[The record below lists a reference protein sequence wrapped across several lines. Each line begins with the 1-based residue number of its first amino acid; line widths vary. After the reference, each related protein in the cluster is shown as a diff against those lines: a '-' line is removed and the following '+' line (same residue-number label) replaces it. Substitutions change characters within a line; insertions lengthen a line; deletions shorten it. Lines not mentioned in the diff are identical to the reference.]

1 MLALIL
7 NTNKINIKQTHSSAN
22 FSKIRIMLDDIPIT
36 IQKSKKI
43 KTLSLNITP
52 SLEVILKMP
61 DSCSQNRAHAFL
73 KEQKAWLQKTLS
85 AMREKYSLL
94 HSRLETYQNKILV
107 FDEVKNANDYTLTEL
122 KKILKTYL
130 EQKLPLIAQKM
141 QTSYTHF
148 SIRNNAK
155 VLGSCSYHNRLS
167 FALLLVCAKKEAID
181 YVIIHE
187 LAHTIHKNHSKN
199 FWRCVQIFC
208 PNYRALREH
217 LKQRVV
223 FYTQLLKTLQP

>member
-1 MLALIL
+1 
-7 NTNKINIKQTHSSAN
+7 
-22 FSKIRIMLDDIPIT
+22 MLDNIPIT

-61 DSCSQNRAHAFL
+61 DSCSQARANAFL
-73 KEQKAWLQKTLS
+73 KDQEAWLKKTFL
-85 AMREKYSLL
+85 AMQEKHSLL
-94 HSRLETYQNKILV
+94 RSRLNTYKDKILV
-107 FDEVKNANDYTLTEL
+107 FDETKNANDYTLTDL

-130 EQKLPLIAQKM
+130 ERKLPSIAQKM
-141 QTSYTHF
+141 QTSYTGF
-148 SIRNNAK
+148 SVRNNAK

-167 FALLLVCAKKEAID
+167 FALLLVCAQKEAID

-187 LAHTIHKNHSKN
+187 LAHTIHKNHSQN
-199 FWRCVQIFC
+199 FWRCVKTFC
-208 PNYRALREH
+208 PNYRALRDH

-223 FYTQLLKTLQP
+223 FYTQLLKPLQP

>member
-1 MLALIL
+1 
-7 NTNKINIKQTHSSAN
+7 
-22 FSKIRIMLDDIPIT
+22 MLDDISIT

-61 DSCSQNRAHAFL
+61 NSCSQARANAFL
-73 KEQKAWLQKTLS
+73 KEQEAWLKKTFLS
-85 AMREKYSLL
+85 MQEKHSLL
-94 HSRLETYQNKILV
+94 CANLEKYQNKILV
-107 FDEVKNANDYTLTEL
+107 FDEVKNANDYTLTDL

-148 SIRNNAK
+148 GIRNNAK

-167 FALLLVCAKKEAID
+167 FALLLICTPKEAID

-187 LAHTIHKNHSKN
+187 LAHTIHKNHSQN
-199 FWRCVQIFC
+199 FWRCVKTFC
-208 PNYRALREH
+208 PNYRALRER

-223 FYTQLLKTLQP
+223 FYTLLLKPLQP

>member
-1 MLALIL
+1 
-7 NTNKINIKQTHSSAN
+7 
-22 FSKIRIMLDDIPIT
+22 MLDDIPIT
-36 IQKSKKI
+36 IQKSEKI

-61 DSCSQNRAHAFL
+61 NSCSQARASAFL
-73 KEQKAWLQKTLS
+73 KEQEAWLKKTFLT
-85 AMREKYSLL
+85 MQEKHSLL
-94 HSRLETYQNKILV
+94 RSCLNTYKDKILV

-130 EQKLPLIAQKM
+130 EQKLPLISQKM

-167 FALLLVCAKKEAID
+167 FALLLVCTQKEAID

-217 LKQRVV
+217 LKQNII
-223 FYTQLLKTLQP
+223 FYAQLLKTLQP

>member
-1 MLALIL
+1 
-7 NTNKINIKQTHSSAN
+7 
-22 FSKIRIMLDDIPIT
+22 MLDNIPIT

-61 DSCSQNRAHAFL
+61 NSCPQARANAFL
-73 KEQKAWLQKTLS
+73 KEQEAWLKKTFL
-85 AMREKYSLL
+85 AMQEKHSLL
-94 HSRLETYQNKILV
+94 HSRLNTYKDKILV
-107 FDEVKNANDYTLTEL
+107 FDEVKNANDYTLTDL

-130 EQKLPLIAQKM
+130 ERKLPLIAQKM
-141 QTSYTHF
+141 QTSYTGF
-148 SIRNNAK
+148 SVRNNAK

-167 FALLLVCAKKEAID
+167 FALLLVCAQKEAID

-187 LAHTIHKNHSKN
+187 LAHTIHKNHSQN
-199 FWRCVQIFC
+199 FWRCVKIFC
-208 PNYRALREH
+208 PNYRALRDH

-223 FYTQLLKTLQP
+223 FYTQLLKQLQP

>member
-1 MLALIL
+1 
-7 NTNKINIKQTHSSAN
+7 
-22 FSKIRIMLDDIPIT
+22 MLDDIPIT
-36 IQKSKKI
+36 IQKSEKI

-61 DSCSQNRAHAFL
+61 NSCSQTRASAFL
-73 KEQKAWLQKTLS
+73 KEQEAWLKKTLS
-85 AMREKYSLL
+85 AMQEKYSLL

-107 FDEVKNANDYTLTEL
+107 FDEVRNANDYTLTDL

-130 EQKLPLIAQKM
+130 NQKLPLIAQKM

-148 SIRNNAK
+148 SIRNNDK

-167 FALLLVCAKKEAID
+167 FALLLVCAQKEAID

-199 FWRCVQIFC
+199 FWRCVKIFC
-208 PNYRALREH
+208 PNYRAIRER
-217 LKQRVV
+217 LKQNII
-223 FYTQLLKTLQP
+223 FYAQLLKTLQP

>member
-1 MLALIL
+1 
-7 NTNKINIKQTHSSAN
+7 
-22 FSKIRIMLDDIPIT
+22 MLDDIPIT
-36 IQKSKKI
+36 IQKSEKI
-43 KTLSLNITP
+43 KTLSLNVTP

-61 DSCSQNRAHAFL
+61 NSCSQARASAFL
-73 KEQKAWLQKTLS
+73 KEQEAWLKKTLL
-85 AMREKYSLL
+85 AMQEKYSLL
-94 HSRLETYQNKILV
+94 RSRLNTYKDKILV

-141 QTSYTHF
+141 QTAYTGF
-148 SIRNNAK
+148 NIRNNAK

-167 FALLLVCAKKEAID
+167 FALLLVCAQKEAID

-199 FWRCVQIFC
+199 FWRCVKTFC
-208 PNYRALREH
+208 PNYRALRER

-223 FYTQLLKTLQP
+223 FYTLLLKQLQP

>member
-1 MLALIL
+1 
-7 NTNKINIKQTHSSAN
+7 
-22 FSKIRIMLDDIPIT
+22 MLDDIPIT

-61 DSCSQNRAHAFL
+61 NSCPQARANAFL
-73 KEQKAWLQKTLS
+73 KEQESWLKKTFL
-85 AMREKYSLL
+85 AMQEKHSLL
-94 HSRLETYQNKILV
+94 RTNLEKYQNKILV
-107 FDEVKNANDYTLTEL
+107 FDEIKNANDYTLTDL

-130 EQKLPLIAQKM
+130 EQKLPLISQKM

-148 SIRNNAK
+148 GIRNNAK

-167 FALLLVCAKKEAID
+167 FALLLVCTKKEAID

-199 FWRCVQIFC
+199 FWRCVKIFC
-208 PNYRALREH
+208 PNYQTLRNH
-217 LKQRVV
+217 LKQNII
-223 FYTQLLKTLQP
+223 FYAQLLKTLQP

>member
-1 MLALIL
+1 
-7 NTNKINIKQTHSSAN
+7 
-22 FSKIRIMLDDIPIT
+22 MLDDIPIT
-36 IQKSKKI
+36 IQKSEKI

-61 DSCSQNRAHAFL
+61 NSCPQARASAFL
-73 KEQKAWLQKTLS
+73 KEQEAWLKKTLS
-85 AMREKYSLL
+85 IMREKYSLL
-94 HSRLETYQNKILV
+94 HANLEKYQNKILV
-107 FDEVKNANDYTLTEL
+107 FDEVKNANDYTLTDL

-141 QTSYTHF
+141 QTSYTGF

-167 FALLLVCAKKEAID
+167 FALLLVCAQKEAID

-199 FWRCVQIFC
+199 FWRCVKIFC

-217 LKQRVV
+217 LKQNII
-223 FYTQLLKTLQP
+223 FYAQLLKTLQP

>member
-1 MLALIL
+1 
-7 NTNKINIKQTHSSAN
+7 
-22 FSKIRIMLDDIPIT
+22 MLDNIPIT

-61 DSCSQNRAHAFL
+61 HSCPQARASAFL
-73 KEQKAWLQKTLS
+73 KDQEAWLKKTFL
-85 AMREKYSLL
+85 AMQEKHSLLRTNLEKYK
-94 HSRLETYQNKILV
+94 NKILV
-107 FDEVKNANDYTLTEL
+107 FDETKNANDYTLTDL

-130 EQKLPLIAQKM
+130 ERKLPSIAQKM
-141 QTSYTHF
+141 QTSYTGF
-148 SIRNNAK
+148 SVRNNAK

-167 FALLLVCAKKEAID
+167 FALLLVCAQKEAID

-187 LAHTIHKNHSKN
+187 LAHTIHKNHSQN
-199 FWRCVQIFC
+199 FWRCVKTFC
-208 PNYRALREH
+208 PNYRALRDR

-223 FYTQLLKTLQP
+223 FYTQLLKPLQP

>member
-1 MLALIL
+1 
-7 NTNKINIKQTHSSAN
+7 
-22 FSKIRIMLDDIPIT
+22 MLDNVPIT
-36 IQKSKKI
+36 IQKSEKI

-61 DSCSQNRAHAFL
+61 NSCSQARANAFL
-73 KEQKAWLQKTLS
+73 KEQEAWLKKTLL
-85 AMREKYSLL
+85 AMQEKHSLL

-107 FDEVKNANDYTLTEL
+107 FDETKNANDYTLTDL

-130 EQKLPLIAQKM
+130 ERKLPLIAQKM
-141 QTSYTHF
+141 QTSYTGF

-167 FALLLVCAKKEAID
+167 FALLLVCTQKEAID

-199 FWRCVQIFC
+199 FWRCVESFC
-208 PNYRALREH
+208 PNYRALRDH

-223 FYTQLLKTLQP
+223 FYTLLLKPLQP

>member
-1 MLALIL
+1 
-7 NTNKINIKQTHSSAN
+7 
-22 FSKIRIMLDDIPIT
+22 MLDDIPIT
-36 IQKSKKI
+36 IQKSEKI

-61 DSCSQNRAHAFL
+61 NSCSQARASAFL
-73 KEQKAWLQKTLS
+73 KEQESWLKKTFLS
-85 AMREKYSLL
+85 MQEKHSLL
-94 HSRLETYQNKILV
+94 RANLETYQNKILV

-130 EQKLPLIAQKM
+130 ERKLPLIAQKM
-141 QTSYTHF
+141 QTSYTGF
-148 SIRNNAK
+148 SVRNNTK

-167 FALLLVCAKKEAID
+167 FALLLVCASKEAID

-187 LAHTIHKNHSKN
+187 LAHTIHKNHSQN
-199 FWRCVQIFC
+199 FWRCVKIFC

-217 LKQRVV
+217 LKQNII
-223 FYTQLLKTLQP
+223 FYAQLLKTLQP

>member
-1 MLALIL
+1 
-7 NTNKINIKQTHSSAN
+7 
-22 FSKIRIMLDDIPIT
+22 MLDNIPIT

-61 DSCSQNRAHAFL
+61 DSCPQTRVHAFL

-85 AMREKYSLL
+85 AMQEKYSLL
-94 HSRLETYQNKILV
+94 HSQTYQNKILV
-107 FDEVKNANDYTLTEL
+107 FDEEKNANDYTLTEL

-148 SIRNNAK
+148 SVRNNAK

-181 YVIIHE
+181 YVIVHE

-199 FWRCVQIFC
+199 FWHCVEIFC
-208 PNYRALREH
+208 PNYCALREH

-223 FYTQLLKTLQP
+223 FYTQLLKQLQP

>member
-1 MLALIL
+1 
-7 NTNKINIKQTHSSAN
+7 
-22 FSKIRIMLDDIPIT
+22 MLDDIPIT
-36 IQKSKKI
+36 IQKSEKI

-61 DSCSQNRAHAFL
+61 NSCSQARASAFL
-73 KEQKAWLQKTLS
+73 KEQEAWLKKTLS
-85 AMREKYSLL
+85 AMQEKYSLL
-94 HSRLETYQNKILV
+94 HANLEKYKNKILV

-167 FALLLVCAKKEAID
+167 FALLLVCAPKEAID

-187 LAHTIHKNHSKN
+187 LAHTIHKNHSQN
-199 FWRCVQIFC
+199 FWHCIQIFC
-208 PNYRALREH
+208 PNYRAIRER

-223 FYTQLLKTLQP
+223 FYTQLLKQLQP

>member
-1 MLALIL
+1 
-7 NTNKINIKQTHSSAN
+7 
-22 FSKIRIMLDDIPIT
+22 MLDNVPIT

-61 DSCSQNRAHAFL
+61 DSCSQARASAFL
-73 KEQKAWLQKTLS
+73 KEQESWLKKTLL
-85 AMREKYSLL
+85 AMQEKHSLL
-94 HSRLETYQNKILV
+94 RTNLEKYQNKILV
-107 FDEVKNANDYTLTEL
+107 FDEMKNANDYTLTDL

-148 SIRNNAK
+148 GIRNNAK

-217 LKQRVV
+217 LKQNII
-223 FYTQLLKTLQP
+223 FYAQLLKTLQP

>member
-1 MLALIL
+1 
-7 NTNKINIKQTHSSAN
+7 
-22 FSKIRIMLDDIPIT
+22 MLDNIPIT

-61 DSCSQNRAHAFL
+61 DSCPQARANAFL
-73 KEQKAWLQKTLS
+73 KDQEAWLKKTFL
-85 AMREKYSLL
+85 AMQEKHSLL
-94 HSRLETYQNKILV
+94 HSRLNTYKDKILV
-107 FDEVKNANDYTLTEL
+107 FDETKNANDYTLTDL

-141 QTSYTHF
+141 QTSYTGF
-148 SIRNNAK
+148 SVRNNAK

-167 FALLLVCAKKEAID
+167 FALLLVCAQKEAID

-187 LAHTIHKNHSKN
+187 LAHTIHKNHSQN
-199 FWRCVQIFC
+199 FWRCVKTFC
-208 PNYRALREH
+208 PNYRALRDH

-223 FYTQLLKTLQP
+223 FYTQLLKPLQP

>member
-7 NTNKINIKQTHSSAN
+7 NANKINIKQTHSSAN
-22 FSKIRIMLDDIPIT
+22 FSKIRMMLDDIPIT

-61 DSCSQNRAHAFL
+61 DSCSQARASAFL
-73 KEQKAWLQKTLS
+73 KEQEAWLKKTLS
-85 AMREKYSLL
+85 AMQEKYSLL
-94 HSRLETYQNKILV
+94 HSQTYQNKILV

-130 EQKLPLIAQKM
+130 EQELPLIAQKM

-148 SIRNNAK
+148 SVRNNAK

-199 FWRCVQIFC
+199 FWRCVEIFC

-223 FYTQLLKTLQP
+223 FYTQLLKQLQP

>member
-1 MLALIL
+1 
-7 NTNKINIKQTHSSAN
+7 
-22 FSKIRIMLDDIPIT
+22 MLDDIPIT

-61 DSCSQNRAHAFL
+61 NSCSQARVHAFL
-73 KEQKAWLQKTLS
+73 KEQEAWLQKTLS
-85 AMREKYSLL
+85 AMQEKYSLL
-94 HSRLETYQNKILV
+94 HSQTYQNKILV
-107 FDEVKNANDYTLTEL
+107 FDEEKNANDYTLTEL

-141 QTSYTHF
+141 QTSYTRF
-148 SIRNNAK
+148 SVRNNAK

-199 FWRCVQIFC
+199 FWRCVEIFC
-208 PNYRALREH
+208 PNYRVLRER

-223 FYTQLLKTLQP
+223 FYTQLLKQLRP

>member
-1 MLALIL
+1 
-7 NTNKINIKQTHSSAN
+7 
-22 FSKIRIMLDDIPIT
+22 MLDDIPIT

-61 DSCSQNRAHAFL
+61 NSCSQTRALTFL
-73 KEQKAWLQKTLS
+73 KEQEAWLKKTLS
-85 AMREKYSLL
+85 AMQEKYSLL

-130 EQKLPLIAQKM
+130 EQQLPLIAQKM
-141 QTSYTHF
+141 QTSYTGF
-148 SIRNNAK
+148 NIRNNAK

-167 FALLLVCAKKEAID
+167 FALLLVCAQKEAID

-199 FWRCVQIFC
+199 FWRCVKIFC
-208 PNYRALREH
+208 PNYRALRER
-217 LKQRVV
+217 LKQNII
-223 FYTQLLKTLQP
+223 FYAQLLKQLQP

>member
-1 MLALIL
+1 
-7 NTNKINIKQTHSSAN
+7 
-22 FSKIRIMLDDIPIT
+22 MLDDIPIT
-36 IQKSKKI
+36 IQKSEKI

-61 DSCSQNRAHAFL
+61 NSCSQARANAFL
-73 KEQKAWLQKTLS
+73 KEQESWLKKTLS
-85 AMREKYSLL
+85 AMQEKYSLL
-94 HSRLETYQNKILV
+94 RANLEKYKNKILI
-107 FDEVKNANDYTLTEL
+107 FDEVKNANNYTLTDL

-130 EQKLPLIAQKM
+130 ERKLPLIAQKM
-141 QTSYTHF
+141 QTAYTGF
-148 SIRNNAK
+148 SVRNNAK

-167 FALLLVCAKKEAID
+167 FALLLVCAQKEAID

-208 PNYRALREH
+208 PNYRTLREH
-217 LKQRVV
+217 LKQNII
-223 FYTQLLKTLQP
+223 FYAQLLKTLQP

>member
-1 MLALIL
+1 
-7 NTNKINIKQTHSSAN
+7 
-22 FSKIRIMLDDIPIT
+22 MLDDIPIT
-36 IQKSKKI
+36 IQKSEKI

-61 DSCSQNRAHAFL
+61 NSCPQARAHAFL
-73 KEQKAWLQKTLS
+73 KEQEAWLKKTLS
-85 AMREKYSLL
+85 AMQEKYSLL
-94 HSRLETYQNKILV
+94 HSQTYQNKILV
-107 FDEVKNANDYTLTEL
+107 FDEEKNANDYTLTDL

-148 SIRNNAK
+148 SVRNNAK

-167 FALLLVCAKKEAID
+167 FALLLVCAQKEAID
-181 YVIIHE
+181 YIIIHE

-199 FWRCVQIFC
+199 FWRCVEIFC
-208 PNYRALREH
+208 PNYRALRER

-223 FYTQLLKTLQP
+223 FYTQLLKKLRP

>member
-1 MLALIL
+1 
-7 NTNKINIKQTHSSAN
+7 
-22 FSKIRIMLDDIPIT
+22 MLDNIPIT

-61 DSCSQNRAHAFL
+61 DSCPQARANAFL
-73 KEQKAWLQKTLS
+73 KEQEAWLKKTFL
-85 AMREKYSLL
+85 AMQEKHSLL
-94 HSRLETYQNKILV
+94 RSRLNTYKDKILV

-130 EQKLPLIAQKM
+130 ERKLPLIAQKM
-141 QTSYTHF
+141 QTSYTGF
-148 SIRNNAK
+148 SVRNNAK

-217 LKQRVV
+217 LKQNII
-223 FYTQLLKTLQP
+223 FYAQLLKTLQP

>member
-1 MLALIL
+1 
-7 NTNKINIKQTHSSAN
+7 
-22 FSKIRIMLDDIPIT
+22 MLDNVPIT

-61 DSCSQNRAHAFL
+61 DSCPQARASAFL
-73 KEQKAWLQKTLS
+73 KDQEAWLKKTFL
-85 AMREKYSLL
+85 AMQEKHSLLRTNLEKYK
-94 HSRLETYQNKILV
+94 NKILV
-107 FDEVKNANDYTLTEL
+107 FDETKNANDYTLTDL

-130 EQKLPLIAQKM
+130 ERKLPSIAQKM
-141 QTSYTHF
+141 QTSYTGF
-148 SIRNNAK
+148 SVRNNAK

-167 FALLLVCAKKEAID
+167 FALLLVCAQKEAID

-187 LAHTIHKNHSKN
+187 LAHTIHKNHSQN
-199 FWRCVQIFC
+199 FWRCVKTFC
-208 PNYRALREH
+208 PNYRALRDR

-223 FYTQLLKTLQP
+223 FYTQLLKPLQP

>member
-1 MLALIL
+1 
-7 NTNKINIKQTHSSAN
+7 
-22 FSKIRIMLDDIPIT
+22 MLDDIPIT

-61 DSCSQNRAHAFL
+61 DSCSQTRANAFL
-73 KEQKAWLQKTLS
+73 KEQEAWLKKTLS
-85 AMREKYSLL
+85 AMQEKHSLLRANLEKYK
-94 HSRLETYQNKILV
+94 NKILV

-130 EQKLPLIAQKM
+130 EQQLPLIAQKM

-148 SIRNNAK
+148 GIRNNAK

-167 FALLLVCAKKEAID
+167 FALLLVCAPKEAID

-208 PNYRALREH
+208 PNYRALRER
-217 LKQRVV
+217 LKQNII
-223 FYTQLLKTLQP
+223 FYAQLLKTLQP

>member
-1 MLALIL
+1 
-7 NTNKINIKQTHSSAN
+7 
-22 FSKIRIMLDDIPIT
+22 MLDDIPIT

-61 DSCSQNRAHAFL
+61 NSCSQARASAFL
-73 KEQKAWLQKTLS
+73 KEQEAWLKKTLS
-85 AMREKYSLL
+85 AMQEKYSLL

-130 EQKLPLIAQKM
+130 EQKLPLISQKM

-148 SIRNNAK
+148 SVRNNAK

-167 FALLLVCAKKEAID
+167 FALLLVCSQKEAID

-199 FWRCVQIFC
+199 F
-208 PNYRALREH
+208 
-217 LKQRVV
+217 
-223 FYTQLLKTLQP
+223 

>member
-1 MLALIL
+1 
-7 NTNKINIKQTHSSAN
+7 
-22 FSKIRIMLDDIPIT
+22 MLDDIPIT

-61 DSCSQNRAHAFL
+61 VSCSQNRASAFL
-73 KEQKAWLQKTLS
+73 KEQEAWLKKTLLS
-85 AMREKYSLL
+85 MQEKYSLL
-94 HSRLETYQNKILV
+94 HSRLKTYQNKILV
-107 FDEVKNANDYTLTEL
+107 FDEVKNANDYTLTDL

-130 EQKLPLIAQKM
+130 ERKLPLIAQKM

-148 SIRNNAK
+148 GIRNNAK

-167 FALLLVCAKKEAID
+167 FALLLVCAQKEAID

-187 LAHTIHKNHSKN
+187 LAHTIHKNHSQN

-208 PNYRALREH
+208 PNYRALRER
-217 LKQRVV
+217 LKQNII
-223 FYTQLLKTLQP
+223 FYAQLLKALQP

>member
-1 MLALIL
+1 
-7 NTNKINIKQTHSSAN
+7 
-22 FSKIRIMLDDIPIT
+22 MLDDIPIT
-36 IQKSKKI
+36 IQKSEKI
-43 KTLSLNITP
+43 KTLSLNITL

-61 DSCSQNRAHAFL
+61 NSCSQARASAFL
-73 KEQKAWLQKTLS
+73 KEQEAWLKKTFL
-85 AMREKYSLL
+85 AIQEKHSLL
-94 HSRLETYQNKILV
+94 HSRLVTYQNKILV

-167 FALLLVCAKKEAID
+167 FALLLVCAPKEAID

-199 FWRCVQIFC
+199 FWRCVKIFC
-208 PNYRALREH
+208 PNYQTLRNH
-217 LKQRVV
+217 LKQNII
-223 FYTQLLKTLQP
+223 FYAQLLKQLQP

>member
-1 MLALIL
+1 
-7 NTNKINIKQTHSSAN
+7 
-22 FSKIRIMLDDIPIT
+22 MLDNVPIT

-61 DSCSQNRAHAFL
+61 DSCPQARASAFL
-73 KEQKAWLQKTLS
+73 KEQEAWLKKTLL
-85 AMREKYSLL
+85 AMQEKHSLL
-94 HSRLETYQNKILV
+94 RVRLNTYKDKILV
-107 FDEVKNANDYTLTEL
+107 FDEMKNANDYTLTEL

-130 EQKLPLIAQKM
+130 ERKLPLIAQKM
-141 QTSYTHF
+141 QTSYTGF

-167 FALLLVCAKKEAID
+167 FALLLVCAQKEAID

-187 LAHTIHKNHSKN
+187 LAHTIHKNHSQN
-199 FWRCVQIFC
+199 FWRCVKTFC

-223 FYTQLLKTLQP
+223 FYTLLLKPLQP

>member
-1 MLALIL
+1 
-7 NTNKINIKQTHSSAN
+7 
-22 FSKIRIMLDDIPIT
+22 MLDDIPIT

-61 DSCSQNRAHAFL
+61 DSCPQDRASAFL
-73 KEQKAWLQKTLS
+73 KEQESWLKKTLS
-85 AMREKYSLL
+85 AMQEKHSLL
-94 HSRLETYQNKILV
+94 HANLEKYKNKILV
-107 FDEVKNANDYTLTEL
+107 FDEVKNANDYTLTDL

-130 EQKLPLIAQKM
+130 EQQLPLIAQKM

-167 FALLLVCAKKEAID
+167 FALLLVCSPKEAID

-208 PNYRALREH
+208 PNYRALREY
-217 LKQRVV
+217 LKQNII
-223 FYTQLLKTLQP
+223 FYAQLLKTLQP

>member
-1 MLALIL
+1 
-7 NTNKINIKQTHSSAN
+7 
-22 FSKIRIMLDDIPIT
+22 MLDEIPIT

-61 DSCSQNRAHAFL
+61 DSCPQARANAFL
-73 KEQKAWLQKTLS
+73 KEQKAWLKKTLS
-85 AMREKYSLL
+85 AMQKKYSFL
-94 HSRLETYQNKILV
+94 HSQTYQNKILV
-107 FDEVKNANDYTLTEL
+107 FDEEKNANDYTLTEL

-148 SIRNNAK
+148 SVRNNAK

-199 FWRCVQIFC
+199 FWRCVEIFC
-208 PNYRALREH
+208 PNYRALRER
-217 LKQRVV
+217 LKQNII
-223 FYTQLLKTLQP
+223 FYAQLLKQLQP

>member
-1 MLALIL
+1 
-7 NTNKINIKQTHSSAN
+7 
-22 FSKIRIMLDDIPIT
+22 MLDDIPIT
-36 IQKSKKI
+36 IQKSEKI

-61 DSCSQNRAHAFL
+61 NSCPQARANAFL
-73 KEQKAWLQKTLS
+73 KEQEAWLKKTFL
-85 AMREKYSLL
+85 AMQEKHSLL
-94 HSRLETYQNKILV
+94 RSRLNTYKDKILV
-107 FDEVKNANDYTLTEL
+107 FDEVKNANDYTLTDL

-130 EQKLPLIAQKM
+130 ERKLPLISQKM

-148 SIRNNAK
+148 SVRNNAK

-187 LAHTIHKNHSKN
+187 IAHTIHKNHSKN

-208 PNYRALREH
+208 PNYRALRER
-217 LKQRVV
+217 LKQNII

>member
-1 MLALIL
+1 
-7 NTNKINIKQTHSSAN
+7 
-22 FSKIRIMLDDIPIT
+22 MLDDIPIT

-43 KTLSLNITP
+43 KTLSLNITL

-61 DSCSQNRAHAFL
+61 DSCSQARASAFL
-73 KEQKAWLQKTLS
+73 KEQESWLKKTFLS
-85 AMREKYSLL
+85 MQEKHSLLRTNLEKYK
-94 HSRLETYQNKILV
+94 NKILI

-148 SIRNNAK
+148 GIRNNAK

-167 FALLLVCAKKEAID
+167 FALLLVCAQKEAID

-208 PNYRALREH
+208 PNYQTLRNH
-217 LKQRVV
+217 LKQNII
-223 FYTQLLKTLQP
+223 FYAQLLKTLQP

>member
-1 MLALIL
+1 
-7 NTNKINIKQTHSSAN
+7 
-22 FSKIRIMLDDIPIT
+22 MLDDIPIT

-61 DSCSQNRAHAFL
+61 NSCSQARASAFL
-73 KEQKAWLQKTLS
+73 KEQEAWLKKTLS
-85 AMREKYSLL
+85 AMQEKYSLL
-94 HSRLETYQNKILV
+94 HSRLEKYKDKILV
-107 FDEVKNANDYTLTEL
+107 FDEVRNANDYTLTDL

-130 EQKLPLIAQKM
+130 EQQLPLIAQKM

-199 FWRCVQIFC
+199 FWRCVQTFC

-217 LKQRVV
+217 LKQNII
-223 FYTQLLKTLQP
+223 FYAQLLKTLQP

>member
-1 MLALIL
+1 M
-7 NTNKINIKQTHSSAN
+7 
-22 FSKIRIMLDDIPIT
+22 MLDDIPIT

-61 DSCSQNRAHAFL
+61 DSCPQTRVHAFL
-73 KEQKAWLQKTLS
+73 KEQKAWLQKTLL
-85 AMREKYSLL
+85 AMQKKYSLL
-94 HSRLETYQNKILV
+94 HSQTYQNKILV
-107 FDEVKNANDYTLTEL
+107 FDEEKNANDYTLTEL

-130 EQKLPLIAQKM
+130 EQQLPLSAQKM
-141 QTSYTHF
+141 QTSYTYF
-148 SIRNNAK
+148 SVRNNAK

-199 FWRCVQIFC
+199 FWRCVEIFC

-223 FYTQLLKTLQP
+223 FYTQLLKQLQP

>member
-1 MLALIL
+1 
-7 NTNKINIKQTHSSAN
+7 
-22 FSKIRIMLDDIPIT
+22 MLDDIPIT

-61 DSCSQNRAHAFL
+61 DSCSQARANAFL
-73 KEQKAWLQKTLS
+73 KDQEAWLKKTFL
-85 AMREKYSLL
+85 AMQEKHSLL
-94 HSRLETYQNKILV
+94 HANLEKYKNKILV
-107 FDEVKNANDYTLTEL
+107 FDETKNANDYTLTEL

-130 EQKLPLIAQKM
+130 ERKLPLIAQKM
-141 QTSYTHF
+141 QTSYTGF
-148 SIRNNAK
+148 SVRNNAK
-155 VLGSCSYHNRLS
+155 VLGSCSYHNHLS
-167 FALLLVCAKKEAID
+167 FALLLVCAQKEAID

-199 FWRCVQIFC
+199 FWRCVKTFC

-223 FYTQLLKTLQP
+223 FYTLLLKPLQP

>member
-1 MLALIL
+1 
-7 NTNKINIKQTHSSAN
+7 
-22 FSKIRIMLDDIPIT
+22 MLDDIPIT

-61 DSCSQNRAHAFL
+61 DSCPQARANAFL
-73 KEQKAWLQKTLS
+73 KEQEAWLKKTFL
-85 AMREKYSLL
+85 AMQEKHSLLRTNLEKYK
-94 HSRLETYQNKILV
+94 NKILV
-107 FDEVKNANDYTLTEL
+107 FDEVKNANDYTLTDL

-130 EQKLPLIAQKM
+130 ERKLPLIAQKM
-141 QTSYTHF
+141 QTSYTGF
-148 SIRNNAK
+148 NIRNNAK

-167 FALLLVCAKKEAID
+167 FALLLVCAQKEAID
-181 YVIIHE
+181 YVITHE

-199 FWRCVQIFC
+199 FWRCVKIFC
-208 PNYRALREH
+208 PNYCALREH

-223 FYTQLLKTLQP
+223 FYTQLLKPLQP

>member
-1 MLALIL
+1 
-7 NTNKINIKQTHSSAN
+7 
-22 FSKIRIMLDDIPIT
+22 MLDDIPIT

-61 DSCSQNRAHAFL
+61 DSYPQARVNAFL
-73 KEQKAWLQKTLS
+73 KEQEAWLKKTFL
-85 AMREKYSLL
+85 AMQEKHSLL
-94 HSRLETYQNKILV
+94 CACLNTYKDKILV
-107 FDEVKNANDYTLTEL
+107 FDETKNANDYTLTEL

-141 QTSYTHF
+141 QTSYTGF
-148 SIRNNAK
+148 NIRNNAK

-167 FALLLVCAKKEAID
+167 FALLLVCAQKEAID

-208 PNYRALREH
+208 PNYRALRDH
-217 LKQRVV
+217 LKQKIV
-223 FYTQLLKTLQP
+223 FYTQLLKPLQP

>member
-1 MLALIL
+1 
-7 NTNKINIKQTHSSAN
+7 
-22 FSKIRIMLDDIPIT
+22 MLDDIPIT
-36 IQKSKKI
+36 IQKSEKI

-61 DSCSQNRAHAFL
+61 DSCPQARANAFL
-73 KEQKAWLQKTLS
+73 KEQEAWLKKTFL
-85 AMREKYSLL
+85 AMQEKHSLL
-94 HSRLETYQNKILV
+94 RSRLNTYKDKILV

-122 KKILKTYL
+122 KKILKIYL
-130 EQKLPLIAQKM
+130 ERKLPLIAQKM

-148 SIRNNAK
+148 GIRNNAK

-167 FALLLVCAKKEAID
+167 FALLLVCTQKEAID

-187 LAHTIHKNHSKN
+187 LAHTIHKNHSQN

-208 PNYRALREH
+208 PNYRALRER
-217 LKQRVV
+217 LKQRIV
-223 FYTQLLKTLQP
+223 FYTQLLKQLQP

>member
-1 MLALIL
+1 
-7 NTNKINIKQTHSSAN
+7 
-22 FSKIRIMLDDIPIT
+22 MLDDIPIT
-36 IQKSKKI
+36 IQKSEKI

-61 DSCSQNRAHAFL
+61 NSCPQARANAFL
-73 KEQKAWLQKTLS
+73 KEQESWLKKTFL
-85 AMREKYSLL
+85 AMQEKHSLL
-94 HSRLETYQNKILV
+94 RTNLEKYQNKILV
-107 FDEVKNANDYTLTEL
+107 FDEIKNANDYTLTDL

-148 SIRNNAK
+148 GIRNNAK

-167 FALLLVCAKKEAID
+167 FALLLVCAQKEAID

-187 LAHTIHKNHSKN
+187 LAHTIHKNHSQN
-199 FWRCVQIFC
+199 FWRCVKIFC
-208 PNYRALREH
+208 SNYRALRER

-223 FYTQLLKTLQP
+223 FYTQLLKQLQP